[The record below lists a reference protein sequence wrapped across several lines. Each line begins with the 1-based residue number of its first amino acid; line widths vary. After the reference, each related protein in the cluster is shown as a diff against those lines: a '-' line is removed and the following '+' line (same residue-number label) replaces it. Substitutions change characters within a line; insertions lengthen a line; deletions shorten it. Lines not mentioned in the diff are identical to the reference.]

1 MGGNLRN
8 RLRAVVAPA
17 LLVVLPLCLFGPYT
31 IFSGNEAEFSAPFW
45 TLVRPILL
53 GGAGTALMLIV
64 FGLLLPSRL
73 LRPFAAML
81 FGIGVVIWIQGSF
94 LVPDYGPLDGT
105 AIDWTAQAWRNPYEV
120 ALWTLVPVLCVVATR
135 YVGGIAPFA
144 SGVLVTMQSLVLLV
158 STLQADAK
166 TAGRWRGPSDSM
178 FELSRTQNVI
188 HIVLDAFQS
197 DFFHEILEENRQ
209 ELDRGLSGAVFFADH
224 SGAFPTTMV
233 SIPAML
239 TGTVYRQEQTL
250 PRYVREHFDDG
261 SLFKSLRGRGWRVD
275 SISEIP
281 YDGKSVSNGY
291 RIRRPHVSYAE
302 YTQFAAW
309 QMADLSLF
317 RHAPHILRQHIYNDQ
332 RWRLQTLLGPGDTS
346 GRRHFPV
353 NGAAVLQE
361 FAERL
366 TLSLD
371 GPVYKFIH
379 VGIPHRPVTIEA
391 DCDFVEGLRP
401 TRENYK
407 GQTQC
412 AVRRLIAVLDRLKAL
427 GVYDDSLIIVSSDHG
442 IGYAPRKF
450 VNDRQTPAG
459 ALSTLSG
466 KSMALLVVKA
476 PGSRGA
482 VRVSHAPTSISDV
495 AATVLDVLGVS
506 HSLPGAPALKLAESA
521 QRVRSFGMYDWEDDG
536 WKHDYFDSLDILEI
550 RGPLLDGQSW
560 TLVDSLYPPN
570 TEPDKRVRGV
580 YDEQRSRAGVLYR
593 WSSPHGFFQAP
604 PEARRFA
611 VAIRSI
617 APMPQTVTFVVSGQ
631 VVGTVTLSDQSWVTV
646 KHAMPA
652 PPRPA
657 THWLELHVDP
667 PWRQRG
673 DARTLGVQT
682 RDIIFTP

>member
-73 LRPFAAML
+73 LRPFVALL

-105 AIDWTAQAWRNPYEV
+105 AIDWTAQAWRNPYEM
-120 ALWTLVPVLCVVATR
+120 ALWTLVPVLCVVAAR
-135 YVGGIAPFA
+135 YVGGIAHFA

-166 TAGRWRGPSDSM
+166 TTARWRGPSDSM

-197 DFFHEILEENRQ
+197 DFFYEILEENRQ
-209 ELDRGLSGAVFFADH
+209 ELDRSLSGAVFFADH

-250 PRYVREHFDDG
+250 PRYVREHFDE
-261 SLFKSLRGRGWRVD
+261 RIAVQVAARARVA
-275 SISEIP
+275 
-281 YDGKSVSNGY
+281 
-291 RIRRPHVSYAE
+291 R
-302 YTQFAAW
+302 
-309 QMADLSLF
+309 
-317 RHAPHILRQHIYNDQ
+317 RQHQ
-332 RWRLQTLLGPGDTS
+332 RDSVRRQVRVEWLQDSPAACKLRRVHAVRRLAAGRSVALPPCAAHPAAAHLQRSDDGACKRCSAPAIRS

-371 GPVYKFIH
+371 EPVYKFIH

-407 GQTQC
+407 GQTRC
-412 AVRRLIAVLDRLKAL
+412 AVRRLVAYSIASRTL

-459 ALSTLSG
+459 RAVDPFGEIDGAARCEGTG
-466 KSMALLVVKA
+466 Q
-476 PGSRGA
+476 PGR
-482 VRVSHAPTSISDV
+482 
-495 AATVLDVLGVS
+495 
-506 HSLPGAPALKLAESA
+506 
-521 QRVRSFGMYDWEDDG
+521 
-536 WKHDYFDSLDILEI
+536 
-550 RGPLLDGQSW
+550 
-560 TLVDSLYPPN
+560 
-570 TEPDKRVRGV
+570 
-580 YDEQRSRAGVLYR
+580 RSRVPCADIHQRRRRDRPGRVGR
-593 WSSPHGFFQAP
+593 STFA
-604 PEARRFA
+604 ARRARAQARRA
-611 VAIRSI
+611 VPSACARSGCTTGKTTAGSTTTSIRSI
-617 APMPQTVTFVVSGQ
+617 
-631 VVGTVTLSDQSWVTV
+631 SWKSAVPCSMGRAGRSST
-646 KHAMPA
+646 AFI
-652 PPRPA
+652 R
-657 THWLELHVDP
+657 
-667 PWRQRG
+667 
-673 DARTLGVQT
+673 RTLNRTSACAVCTTSSGAEPV
-682 RDIIFTP
+682 

>member
-1 MGGNLRN
+1 MDGNLRH
-8 RLRAVVAPA
+8 RLTALVAPA

-31 IFSGNEAEFSAPFW
+31 IVSGNEAEFSAPFW

-53 GGAGTALMLIV
+53 AGAGVALILIV
-64 FGLLLPSRL
+64 AGLTLPSKL
-73 LRPFAAML
+73 LRTYVALL

-105 AIDWTAQAWRNPYEV
+105 AIDWTLQAWRNPYEM
-120 ALWTLVPVLCVVATR
+120 ALWIVVPGLCVVAAR
-135 YVGGIAPFA
+135 YVSRFAPFA
-144 SGVLVTMQSLVLLV
+144 SGVLVTMQLVVLLASILRAD
-158 STLQADAK
+158 ST
-166 TAGRWRGPSDSM
+166 TAGRWRGPAESM
-178 FELSRTQNVI
+178 FELSRKQNII

-197 DFFHEILEENRQ
+197 DFFYEILEENRQ
-209 ELDRGLSGAVFFADH
+209 ELDRSLSGAVFFADH

-261 SLFKSLRGRGWRVD
+261 SLFKSLRDRGWRVD

-309 QMADLSLF
+309 QLADLSLF
-317 RHAPHILRQHIYNDQ
+317 RHAPHILRPHIYNDQ
-332 RWRLQTLLGPGDTS
+332 QWRLQTLLGPGDTS

-361 FAERL
+361 FAERSTL
-366 TLSLD
+366 TVD
-371 GPVYKFIH
+371 EPVYKFIH

-391 DCDFVEGLRP
+391 DCDYVEGLRP

-412 AVRRLIAVLDRLKAL
+412 AVRRLVAILDRLKDL
-427 GVYDDSLIIVSSDHG
+427 GVYDNSLIIVSSDHG
-442 IGYAPRKF
+442 IGYAPQKF
-450 VNDRQTPAG
+450 VNDQQTPAG

-495 AATVLDVLGVS
+495 AATVLDIVGVPN
-506 HSLPGAPALKLAESA
+506 SLPGEPALKLAENA

-536 WKHDYFDSLDILEI
+536 WRHDYFDSLDIMEI
-550 RGPLLDGQSW
+550 RGPLLDGHSW
-560 TLVDSLYPPN
+560 TLVDSFYPPN
-570 TEPDKRVRGV
+570 TEPDKRVRGM
-580 YDEQRSRAGVLYR
+580 YDEQRSRTGVVYR
-593 WSSPHGFFQAP
+593 WSSPNGFFHAP
-604 PEARRFA
+604 PEARQFSLA
-611 VAIRSI
+611 VRSI

-631 VVGTVTLSDQSWVTV
+631 VVDTVTLSDQSWVTIT
-646 KHAMPA
+646 HAMPA
-652 PPRPA
+652 PARPA

-673 DARTLGVQT
+673 DARILGVQT